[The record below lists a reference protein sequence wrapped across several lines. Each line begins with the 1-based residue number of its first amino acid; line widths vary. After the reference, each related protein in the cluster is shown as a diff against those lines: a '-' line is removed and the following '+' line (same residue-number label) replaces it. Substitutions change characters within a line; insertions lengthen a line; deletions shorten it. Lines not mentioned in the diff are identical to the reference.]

1 MSDFIL
7 YRKPNE
13 TPIILNELSFNQE
26 KSENQ
31 FIFHSFDNKTEWRF
45 DIKSSEII
53 NEENLNKLNISL
65 FNEEKPNHILSK
77 NEYLDLCNLFISKL
91 KNKEFNKLILSRIKK
106 VEAFNPVQKFID
118 LAKKYP
124 NAFVYL
130 FQYKEQTWL
139 GATPERL
146 LKVENNLLETI
157 ALAGTK
163 SKSENRNWTE
173 KEYEEHQ
180 FVVDYIVNSLSDL
193 NLKIEPTKT
202 IQLQNIE
209 HLQTNISAE
218 ISTEINVFNLVKKLH
233 PTPAVCGIPKSKAMD
248 FIIKNEPHNR
258 NFYTGFL
265 GFETQNHTDFFVNL
279 RCAQLFKDYTLLYVG
294 GGITAKSIAENEWQ
308 ETELKSMALV

>member
-1 MSDFIL
+1 MSSFIL
-7 YRKPNE
+7 FRRPKE
-13 TPIILNELSFNQE
+13 SSIRLNNLSFNQK
-26 KSENQ
+26 KSDNQ

-45 DIKSSEII
+45 NIDSSEII
-53 NEENLNKLNISL
+53 DEEKLSKIEVSL
-65 FNEEKPNHILSK
+65 FNEEKPNYILSK
-77 NEYLDLCNLFISKL
+77 NEYLDLCNSFISKL
-91 KNKEFNKLILSRIKK
+91 KNKEFNKLILSRVKK
-106 VEAFNPVQKFID
+106 HEPFNPIDKFIA
-118 LAKKYP
+118 LTKKYP

-163 SKSENRNWTE
+163 AKPENRNWTE

-218 ISTEINVFNLVKKLH
+218 ISTEINVFDSVKKLH

-265 GFETQNHTDFFVNL
+265 GFETPNYTDFFVNL
-279 RCAQLFKDYTLLYVG
+279 RCAQLFKDYTLLYIG
-294 GGITAKSIAENEWQ
+294 GGITAKSISENEWQ
-308 ETELKSMALV
+308 ETELKSMALL